1 MKTSKESQLRITK
14 KDAALELLARR
25 KARHNLLDFVQYT
38 MPDYRPNWH
47 HVLLCEYLDKFLK
60 KEIKHLM
67 VFMPPQHGKS
77 QLVSKHFP
85 AYTLGKHPKKKI
97 VVASY
102 AHALAS
108 KFNRDT
114 QRIVDSQEYH
124 NLFPDTRLN
133 ESNVRSDAKGSW
145 LRNSDEFEVVGHG
158 GRYLSLGVGGP
169 LTGSSVDII
178 IIDDPVK
185 DAVEAKSLTYQLRN
199 LDWWNT
205 VVKTRLRNESQV
217 IMCQTRWD
225 EGDLSGRILEQRR
238 EGKGMDWT
246 ILELP
251 AIKEKENDQDP
262 RPTTLKNA
270 KNETLWET
278 GNALWPEEHSL
289 ESLLEKKDSD
299 IMTFRALYQQ
309 DPSVGDELKVFPTW
323 KKIEQ
328 MPEMQPFYGLD
339 FGYSNDPTCLVQI
352 MKHNRK
358 IYVKELIYQ
367 KGLSNSTLASMIKS
381 FGITTERIYA
391 DSAEPKTID
400 DLCQYGLN
408 VIPALKGPDS
418 VRGGINKI
426 KEFMVHI
433 TVDSLNGWH
442 EQKNYQWRLGQDGK
456 PTNEPRDAFNH
467 FMDAVRYGVYTD
479 SMEFVQEEFWI

>member
-1 MKTSKESQLRITK
+1 
-14 KDAALELLARR
+14 
-25 KARHNLLDFVQYT
+25 
-38 MPDYRPNWH
+38 MPEYMANWH
-47 HVLLCEYLDKFLK
+47 HQLLCEYLDKFLK

-85 AYTLGKHPKKKI
+85 AYALGKYPKKKI

-114 QRIVDSQEYH
+114 QRIVDSQEYN

-133 ESNVRSDAKGSW
+133 ASNVRSDAKGSW
-145 LRNSDEFEVVGHG
+145 LRNSDEFEIVGHG

-251 AIKEKENDQDP
+251 AIKEKDSEQDP
-262 RPTTLKNA
+262 RDK
-270 KNETLWET
+270 
-278 GNALWPEEHSL
+278 GQALWPQQHSL
-289 ESLLEKKDSD
+289 ESLIEKKESD

-309 DPSVGDELKVFPTW
+309 DPSVGDELKVFPNW
-323 KKIEQ
+323 KKIDK
-328 MPEMQPFYGLD
+328 MPDLIPFYGLD

-358 IYVKELIYQ
+358 IYLKELIYQ
-367 KGLSNSTLASMIKS
+367 KGLSNSSLAALIKS
-381 FGITTERIYA
+381 HGITTERIFA

-400 DLCQYGLN
+400 DLCAYGLN
-408 VIPALKGPDS
+408 VHPALKGPDS
-418 VRGGINKI
+418 VRSGINKI
-426 KEFMVHI
+426 KEFLTYV
-433 TVDSLNGWH
+433 TEDSLNGWH
-442 EQKNYQWRLGQDGK
+442 EQKNYQWHLGKNGK

-467 FMDAVRYGVYTD
+467 FMDAVRYGVFTD
-479 SMEFVQEEFWI
+479 SMINEQEEFWV